1 MPIVTNVYGTPGSD
15 IATYSISDVY
25 AGLIIDND
33 KFNDIG
39 VKVNQE
45 RSRRGHAARTYSFS
59 GIIDDAHINALKQ
72 GINDAGYTAGF
83 AGVTAGNVIAATN
96 INQMIDKI
104 QAAGAVCICNCNYCT
119 CNCNYCTC
127 NCNYACTCNC
137 NYSDMRLKKDIEFI
151 EVRNGLDIYS
161 FSYVWDNIKH
171 IGVMAQDILKTKYKH
186 AVHIDNKGFY
196 MVDYSKLPI

>member
-45 RSRRGHAARTYSFS
+45 RSRRGHGARSYSFS
-59 GIIDDAHINALKQ
+59 GVVAAAHINDLKQ

-137 NYSDMRLKKDIEFI
+137 NY
-151 EVRNGLDIYS
+151 
-161 FSYVWDNIKH
+161 
-171 IGVMAQDILKTKYKH
+171 
-186 AVHIDNKGFY
+186 
-196 MVDYSKLPI
+196 

>member
-15 IATYSISDVY
+15 SVTYSINDVSV
-25 AGLIIDND
+25 GSVIDNA

-45 RSRRGHAARTYSFS
+45 RARRGHAARTYSFS

-72 GINDAGYTAGF
+72 GINDAGYTSGF

-127 NCNYACTCNC
+127 NCNYSCTCNC
-137 NYSDMRLKKDIEFI
+137 NYSDERLKT
-151 EVRNGLDIYS
+151 EV
-161 FSYVWDNIKH
+161 SY
-171 IGVMAQDILKTKYKH
+171 L
-186 AVHIDNKGFY
+186 
-196 MVDYSKLPI
+196 

>member
-1 MPIVTNVYGTPGSD
+1 MPVVTNVYGTAGSD
-15 IATYSISDVY
+15 STTYSISDVSV
-25 AGLIIDND
+25 GSLVDNA

-45 RSRRGHAARTYSFS
+45 RGRRGHAARTYSFS
-59 GIIDDAHINALKQ
+59 GVVAAAHINALKQ
-72 GINDAGYTAGF
+72 GIHDAGYTAGF
-83 AGVTAGNVIAATN
+83 AGVSAGYVIAADI

-137 NYSDMRLKKDIEFI
+137 NYSDERLKRDIEFI
-151 EVRNGLDIYS
+151 EERNGLNIYS
-161 FSYVWDNIKH
+161 FKYLWDDVKRT
-171 IGVMAQDILKTKYKH
+171 GVMAQEILKTKYRD
-186 AVHIDNKGFY
+186 AVMQDKNGYY
-196 MVDYSKLPI
+196 MVDYGMLPF